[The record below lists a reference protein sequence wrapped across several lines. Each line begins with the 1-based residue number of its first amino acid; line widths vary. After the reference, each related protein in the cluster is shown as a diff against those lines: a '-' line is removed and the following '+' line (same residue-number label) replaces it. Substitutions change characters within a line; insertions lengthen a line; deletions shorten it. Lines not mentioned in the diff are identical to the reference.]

1 MNAARA
7 LRRLALAAAL
17 TLATG
22 LVAEARDVVDSAGR
36 RVTVPDTITRVFAA
50 GPPAAIAVYVVA
62 PKTLI
67 GWPRALRDEDK
78 PFIRPEARDLPETGR
93 LTGRGDTV
101 NTERLMAERPDV
113 IVDFGSTDPTYRSI
127 ADRIQAQTGIPYLLI
142 DGRFA
147 ATAASLRLL
156 GTILGAAD
164 RGEMLAAEAERI
176 LADVDRVLAEVP
188 PAERP
193 KLYLARGND
202 GFETGSRGSINTE
215 ILKRVGGINVAV
227 GLREAGGL
235 VHVSPEQVLVWAP
248 DTIVTID
255 PPVRDAVLTR
265 PEWQAVPAVA
275 RRRVFLAPS
284 RPFGSVDFPPSVNRL
299 VGLPILTH
307 VLYPGRPATPLR
319 AEVARFHRLFY
330 GVEPDAAM
338 LDGLLAGL
346 EK

>member
-1 MNAARA
+1 MSASRT
-7 LRRLALAAAL
+7 LRRLALAAVL
-17 TLATG
+17 TLTTG
-22 LVAEARDVVDSAGR
+22 LGAAARDVVDSAGR

-62 PKTLI
+62 PKALI
-67 GWPRALRDEDK
+67 GWPRAPREEDR
-78 PFIRPEARDLPETGR
+78 PFLLPEARTLPETGR

-113 IVDFGSTDPTYRSI
+113 IVDFGSTDPTYRSL

-142 DGRFA
+142 DGRFS

-156 GTILGAAD
+156 GGILGVPE
-164 RGEMLAAEAERI
+164 RGEMLAAESERI
-176 LADVDRVLAEVP
+176 LADVDRMLATVP
-188 PAERP
+188 EAERP
-193 KLYLARGND
+193 RLYLARGND

-215 ILKRVGGINVAV
+215 ILERVGGVNVAV

-248 DTIVTID
+248 DTIVTLD
-255 PPVRDAVLTR
+255 RPVRDAVLTR
-265 PEWQAVPAVA
+265 PEWRAVPAVA
-275 RRRVFLAPS
+275 RRRVFLAPD
-284 RPFGSVDFPPSVNRL
+284 RPFGSIDFPPSVNRL

-307 VLYPGRPATPLR
+307 VLYPGRSTTPLR

-338 LDGLLAGL
+338 LDALLSGL